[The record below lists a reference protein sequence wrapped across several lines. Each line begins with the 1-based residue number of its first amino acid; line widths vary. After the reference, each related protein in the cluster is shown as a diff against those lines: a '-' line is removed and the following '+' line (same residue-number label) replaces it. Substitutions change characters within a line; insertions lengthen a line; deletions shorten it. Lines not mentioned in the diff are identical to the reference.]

1 MCISLSGLV
10 SKVAYIIRPLK
21 GLPKG
26 IAYTES
32 MQHHVGKLRDRL
44 GVSEVRDRIIY
55 MGRIG
60 GVKETG
66 ARR

>member
-1 MCISLSGLV
+1 MCFTGLV
-10 SKVAYIIRPLK
+10 LKVAHIIRPLK
-21 GLPKG
+21 GLPIG
-26 IAYTES
+26 IAYSES
-32 MQHHVGKLRDRL
+32 MQHHVGKLRDWL
-44 GVSEVRDRIIY
+44 VVSEARDRIIY